1 MPFLQVKED
10 RVRLMHLQNLFDP
23 TSALIVVGGTVLATV
38 LRCGLADARASV
50 AALRGLA
57 RPRFDA
63 VKARAGLAATVRAM
77 QRDGVIRVE
86 PSALGDAEL
95 DAETGALV
103 SARSLA
109 ALHEAHRTHKRRRSE
124 QSNRAVRTFTQAADL
139 APVFGLAGT
148 LVSLSQLPGLDGGGG
163 SFTGA
168 ISMAVLTT
176 LYGLLLGNILFAPL
190 ARVVARRAGAEERER
205 QAVLDWLEG
214 QVAPGL
220 PDSRE
225 RSAVVA
231 VVSDPPRRAGQAR

>member
-1 MPFLQVKED
+1 MN
-10 RVRLMHLQNLFDP
+10 LQNLFDP
-23 TSALIVVGGTVLATV
+23 TSALIVVGGTALATV
-38 LRCGLADARASV
+38 LRCGLADTRASM

-63 VKARAGLAATVRAM
+63 VKARAALASTVRTM
-77 QRDGVIRVE
+77 QRDGVIRAE
-86 PSALGDAEL
+86 PVALGDPEL

-103 SARSLA
+103 SGRSLA
-109 ALHEAHRTHKRRRSE
+109 ALHEAHRTHKRRRSD
-124 QSNRAVRTFTQAADL
+124 QSSRAVRTFTQAADL

-148 LVSLSQLPGLDGGGG
+148 LVSLSQLPGLDGSGG

-205 QAVLDWLEG
+205 QAVLDWLEA
-214 QVAPGL
+214 QVASGL
-220 PDSRE
+220 PTPHE
-225 RSAVVA
+225 RASVVA
-231 VVSDPPRRAGQAR
+231 VIPDPARRSGRSR